1 MTLSNIIMGFPC
13 LSSTKRSLQINWE
26 TALQMWHF
34 HSQIATLQMFTMDTV
49 LCFRTWHLSSLH
61 SSSTIYKCR
70 FDNLNSDSKYSQRN
84 LTFFSLDGIFFIK
97 TGIYNLI
104 IANSHITRYARIVFL
119 SGKET
124 FLFYVYNTY
133 FSWNYWSLYINNNWV
148 SYKPVDILSGIAQ
161 K

>member
-1 MTLSNIIMGFPC
+1 MFELYKKVFTNQLGNSIANVTLSFSDSNFTNVYDGYSAVFSDMTPKFSA
-13 LSSTKRSLQINWE
+13 LLIN
-26 TALQMWHF
+26 F
-34 HSQIATLQMFTMDTV
+34 
-49 LCFRTWHLSSLH
+49 
-61 SSSTIYKCR
+61 YKCR